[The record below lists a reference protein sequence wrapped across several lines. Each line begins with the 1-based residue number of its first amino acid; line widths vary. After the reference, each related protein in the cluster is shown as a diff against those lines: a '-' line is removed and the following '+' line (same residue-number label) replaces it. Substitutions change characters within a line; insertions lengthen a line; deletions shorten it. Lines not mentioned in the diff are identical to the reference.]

1 MMELISSMGVYFWI
15 AMLVVMI
22 IFEAATLSLTTIWFA
37 VGSLAAIIVSALN
50 GSVILQLSVF
60 ALVSLLLLIMLRP
73 LVKNVFKVKNE
84 KTNADRII
92 GENALVIQK
101 INNEDETGQVKLMG
115 QSWSARSED
124 NSIIETGE
132 KVVVCSISGV
142 KAIVQIDNK
151 L

>member
-1 MMELISSMGVYFWI
+1 MMGFISSMGVYFWI

-22 IFEAATLSLTTIWFA
+22 IFEGATLSLTTIWFA
-37 VGSLAAIIVSALN
+37 AGSLAAIIVSALN

-60 ALVSLLLLIMLRP
+60 ALVSLLLLIVLRP

-84 KTNADRII
+84 KTNANRII

-101 INNEDETGQVKLMG
+101 INNENETGQVKLMG
-115 QSWSARSED
+115 QHWSARSED

-142 KAIVQIDNK
+142 KAIVQIDDK
-151 L
+151 I

>member
-1 MMELISSMGVYFWI
+1 MELISSMGVYFWI

>member
-1 MMELISSMGVYFWI
+1 MMEIISSMGVYFWI

-22 IFEAATLSLTTIWFA
+22 IFEGATLSLTTIWFA
-37 VGSLAAIIVSALN
+37 AGSLAAIIVSALN
-50 GSVILQLSVF
+50 GSLMLQWIVF
-60 ALVSLLLLIMLRP
+60 ALVSLLLLILLRP
-73 LVKNVFKVKNE
+73 LLKSVLKVKNE
-84 KTNADRII
+84 KTNANRII

-101 INNEDETGQVKLMG
+101 INNENGTGQVKLMG

-142 KAIVQIDNK
+142 KAIVQVDNK